1 MTDGFSFGWKDGDPC
16 LPPTAQTWLEA
27 FDLRIAQIT
36 AKIEDL
42 AVIHEMAV
50 TADDIAWARDSIE
63 LQRAALKMNLR
74 ARESS
79 RLRVERYGPDAPVG
93 GFGA

>member
-1 MTDGFSFGWKDGDPC
+1 MPNGFSFGWKDGDPW
-16 LPPTAQTWLEA
+16 LPPTAQTWMEA
-27 FDLRIAQIT
+27 FDLRIEQIT

-42 AVIHEMAV
+42 AVISRMAV
-50 TADDIAWARDSIE
+50 MSCDIEWARESLE
-63 LQRAALKMNLR
+63 LQRAALRMNLR
-74 ARESS
+74 ARESA